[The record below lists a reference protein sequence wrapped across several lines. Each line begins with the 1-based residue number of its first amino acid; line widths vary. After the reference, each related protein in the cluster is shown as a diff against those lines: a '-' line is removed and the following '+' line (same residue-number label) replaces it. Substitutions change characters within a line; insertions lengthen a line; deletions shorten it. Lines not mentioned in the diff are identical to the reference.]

1 VSSAAGAQPRQQAP
15 GARSRAAAWA
25 ARLWALLAR
34 VVRAAV
40 AAWRRIPRA
49 GRACALIAFVNVAIW
64 TVLIPPFMVPDETTN
79 FAYAQYIAETGNAP
93 PQNPAAPQQF
103 SPQEGAAIYF
113 TDFGSVFGNT
123 LNRGVFTSLEQ
134 QTMRAG
140 LSSPGNKAT
149 LGPGGASNTTN
160 QPPLYY
166 ALEAIPYWLSPS
178 NNILTRLE
186 FMRLLSALMAAGTVL
201 AIFLFLREL
210 LPGTPWTWTVGA
222 LMVAFQPMFAF
233 IGAGVN
239 GDNLLFLASAAT
251 FFMLARA
258 WKRGLTR
265 RRAIAIG
272 AVLAVGMLAKL
283 TFLTLVPGALLALLW
298 LAWRDRPAG
307 RRTALVK
314 LGAGAAVAGVP
325 VGVYLLL
332 NAAVW
337 GRSTLAGGLNSVTS
351 GGGPITIGQGWHAY
365 ADWMWQL
372 FLPRLPFMNHTYFPG
387 QYPLWTVW
395 LHGAIGQFGW
405 LDYKFPAWVYAD
417 MRWVVYVL
425 AGLAVIGVWRLRTRI
440 RPLAGLFACFTVMAV
455 GLMTVIAYESAQAYF
470 TAQPFFAQARYL
482 FPLLALYAL
491 GIVLATKALPR
502 RWGPVLGALLVA
514 LALAH
519 NLFAET
525 LTISRYYG

>member
-1 VSSAAGAQPRQQAP
+1 MSSTAGAPPRPAP
-15 GARSRAAAWA
+15 DARERAVAWA
-25 ARLWALLAR
+25 AALWGLL
-34 VVRAAV
+34 VRAAR
-40 AAWRRIPRA
+40 AALATWRRIPRA
-49 GRACALIAFVNVAIW
+49 GRACTLIAFVNVAIW

-79 FAYAQYIAETGNAP
+79 FAYAQYIAETAKAP
-93 PQNPAAPQQF
+93 PQNPLAEQF
-103 SPQEGAAIYF
+103 SAQEGAAIYA
-113 TDFGSVFGNT
+113 TDFGSVIGNQ
-123 LNRGVFTSLEQ
+123 LNRGIFTSLEQ
-134 QTMRAG
+134 HTMRTI
-140 LSSPGNKAT
+140 LSAPGNRPA

-251 FFMLARA
+251 FFLLARA
-258 WKRGLTR
+258 WQRGLTR

-283 TFLTLVPGALLALLW
+283 TFLSLVPGALLALLW

-307 RRTALVK
+307 RRTALEK
-314 LGAGAAVAGVP
+314 LAMGAAVAAVP

-332 NAAVW
+332 NATVW

-351 GGGPITIGQGWHAY
+351 GTGPITVGQGWHVY

-372 FLPRLPFMNHTYFPG
+372 FAPRLPFMNHLDFPG

-395 LHGAIGQFGW
+395 LNGAIGHFGW
-405 LDYKFPAWVYAD
+405 LDYSFPTWVYAD

-425 AGLAVIGVWRLRTRI
+425 AGLAVIGVWRLRARI
-440 RPLAGLFACFTVMAV
+440 RPLVGLFACFTVMAV
-455 GLMTVIAYESAQAYF
+455 GLLAVIAYESAQAYF
-470 TAQPFFAQARYL
+470 AAAPFFPQARYL

-491 GIVLATKALPR
+491 AIVLATKALPR

-514 LALAH
+514 LAFAH

>member
-1 VSSAAGAQPRQQAP
+1 
-15 GARSRAAAWA
+15 
-25 ARLWALLAR
+25 
-34 VVRAAV
+34 
-40 AAWRRIPRA
+40 
-49 GRACALIAFVNVAIW
+49 
-64 TVLIPPFMVPDETTN
+64 
-79 FAYAQYIAETGNAP
+79 
-93 PQNPAAPQQF
+93 
-103 SPQEGAAIYF
+103 
-113 TDFGSVFGNT
+113 
-123 LNRGVFTSLEQ
+123 
-134 QTMRAG
+134 
-140 LSSPGNKAT
+140 
-149 LGPGGASNTTN
+149 
-160 QPPLYY
+160 
-166 ALEAIPYWLSPS
+166 
-178 NNILTRLE
+178 
-186 FMRLLSALMAAGTVL
+186 
-201 AIFLFLREL
+201 
-210 LPGTPWTWTVGA
+210 
-222 LMVAFQPMFAF
+222 MVAFQPTFAF

-283 TFLTLVPGALLALLW
+283 TFLSLVPGALLALLW

-307 RRTALVK
+307 RRGALEK
-314 LGAGAAVAGVP
+314 LAVAAAVAAVP

-332 NAAVW
+332 NATVW

-351 GGGPITIGQGWHAY
+351 GSGPITIGQGWHVY

-372 FLPRLPFMNHTYFPG
+372 FLPRLPFMNHLDFPG
-387 QYPLWTVW
+387 QFPLWTVW
-395 LHGAIGQFGW
+395 LNGSIGHFGW
-405 LDYKFPAWVYAD
+405 LDYAFPSWVYAD
-417 MRWVVYVL
+417 LRWVVYVL
-425 AGLAVIGVWRLRTRI
+425 AGLAVIAVWRLRARI
-440 RPLAGLFACFTVMAV
+440 RPLVGLFACFTLMAV
-455 GLMTVIAYESAQAYF
+455 GLMAVIAYESAQAYF
-470 TAQPFFAQARYL
+470 TAQPFFPQARYL